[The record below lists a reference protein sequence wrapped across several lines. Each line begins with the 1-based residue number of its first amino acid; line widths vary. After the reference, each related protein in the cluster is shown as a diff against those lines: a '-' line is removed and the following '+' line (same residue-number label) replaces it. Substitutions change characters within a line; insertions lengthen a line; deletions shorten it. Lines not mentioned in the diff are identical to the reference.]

1 MLQKDTI
8 IANES
13 LKGITDEQISAIETL
28 SKNDEDA
35 VIGAKFGEV
44 YRQMDATIEKATGVR
59 RNGDEKTYLYLE
71 RAAKEYANKYSDY
84 DSLKTKV
91 TDLEDKISKGGDAA
105 LKAELER
112 TKGELESSKTAFNT
126 FKSTFDKEKGDYEK
140 RLKDYKIDSA
150 IQSAKEGF
158 TFKQG
163 YPESVM
169 NTLMGQAI
177 ANVKSKNPTL
187 EERDGVSTLVFH
199 DAEGK
204 PLLSA
209 ENKLNPYTAK
219 ELLRKEFEAME
230 ILENKPTKGA
240 GGKPSQPTA
249 GALSGAATQMEADE
263 AISQMLLEKGITKT
277 SLKYKAE
284 YDRIWEE
291 NKISDLPLK

>member
-105 LKAELER
+105 LKEKMAEKDDSAKDEEIKELKKALSEAKAAKKPE
-112 TKGELESSKTAFNT
+112 TK
-126 FKSTFDKEKGDYEK
+126 KEK
-140 RLKDYKIDSA
+140 
-150 IQSAKEGF
+150 
-158 TFKQG
+158 
-163 YPESVM
+163 
-169 NTLMGQAI
+169 
-177 ANVKSKNPTL
+177 
-187 EERDGVSTLVFH
+187 
-199 DAEGK
+199 
-204 PLLSA
+204 
-209 ENKLNPYTAK
+209 
-219 ELLRKEFEAME
+219 
-230 ILENKPTKGA
+230 
-240 GGKPSQPTA
+240 
-249 GALSGAATQMEADE
+249 
-263 AISQMLLEKGITKT
+263 
-277 SLKYKAE
+277 
-284 YDRIWEE
+284 
-291 NKISDLPLK
+291 